1 MTEEQMQ
8 TKFIEENMHI
18 LHQYLLW
25 KETILE
31 PQVLDD
37 SVEVPAENVDFEVIE
52 KGKDISVIQVN
63 NGTSGKIEKIEN
75 YGKMD

>member
-1 MTEEQMQ
+1 MENKMTETEMQ
-8 TKFIEENMHI
+8 TKFINENMHI

-31 PQVLDD
+31 PQILDD
-37 SVEVPAENVDFEVIE
+37 SVVVPAEEVESI
-52 KGKDISVIQVN
+52 DVTQ
-63 NGTSGKIEKIEN
+63 NGTSGMSITKKVIEN